1 MTRPVLF
8 AGTRPLG
15 RAENITALYEAYQGS
30 KAYVEVHGDNDH
42 SEIRSGNYK
51 VLIIDDFGCRNP
63 GKCILLWHA
72 IQGGKYIGLNQPH
85 PYTSQN
91 NINKIDYIIAAG
103 DGAIPMWQQCT
114 NFSADKILPLGM
126 PRTDQFIGKTKGD
139 GHTLLANKKAYLYA
153 PTFRLSSE
161 PLFFQLDYDW
171 LDKQLTDDE
180 IFAVKAHMVGK
191 KILSKKYNHI
201 VEISQ
206 NEPSIPYLY
215 DCNILITDYS
225 SIIFDGY
232 LLNKPAILFEK
243 SGGYAA
249 SRGMYMNY
257 PNEYCSKYATN
268 EQELLNLLRSTI
280 ELTEIERN
288 CVQRVANKCDG
299 NSCQRI
305 CELIKKLNF

>member
-1 MTRPVLF
+1 MPLPVLF

-30 KAYVEVHGDNDH
+30 KKYIQVSGSNDH
-42 SEIRSGNYK
+42 PEIRSGNYR

-72 IQGGKYIGLNQPH
+72 IQGGKYIGLNQPF
-85 PYTSQN
+85 PYTSQP

-114 NFSADKILPLGM
+114 NLSTDKILPLGM
-126 PRTDQFIGKTKGD
+126 PRTDQFIGKRKGD
-139 GHTLLANKKAYLYA
+139 GHTRLAAKKAYLYV
-153 PTFRLSSE
+153 PTFRCSTE
-161 PLFFQLDYDW
+161 PSAFQLDYNW
-171 LDKQLTDDE
+171 LDEQLTDDE
-180 IFAVKAHMVGK
+180 ILAVKPHMIGK
-191 KILSKKYNHI
+191 QMLYKNYKHIIELSPHAA
-201 VEISQ
+201 ST
-206 NEPSIPYLY
+206 PYLY
-215 DCNILITDYS
+215 DCDVVITDYS

-232 LLNKPAILFEK
+232 LLNKPAILLEK
-243 SGGYAA
+243 SSGYTT

-305 CELIKKLNF
+305 CELIEKLNF